1 MHAFQCD
8 GYIKK
13 YECAEEILW
22 DFYMYRKQ
30 FYVKRKNYIQS
41 ILEKSLSK
49 LAEKM
54 RFIQMVMDNEI
65 VVFRRKKVDIIGDLE
80 TKRFEKIDNNYDY
93 LINISLS
100 SFTDERLSDL
110 KKQIEES
117 KNELN
122 ILNSKSSNDLWVEDL
137 DSFDIGNM
145 VFNPEPE

>member
-1 MHAFQCD
+1 
-8 GYIKK
+8 
-13 YECAEEILW
+13 
-22 DFYMYRKQ
+22 MY
-30 FYVKRKNYIQS
+30 
-41 ILEKSLSK
+41 
-49 LAEKM
+49 AC
-54 RFIQMVMDNEI
+54 
-65 VVFRRKKVDIIGDLE
+65 LE

-100 SFTDERLSDL
+100 SFTDGRLSDL

-137 DSFDIGNM
+137 DSFDIGKM